1 MITEVHGKNNMLDV
15 ALEDANRVLKFYV
28 TKEKFL
34 IEGEFMPSP
43 VGLEFFLFVCLFLI
57 YLAFSLQCVFVDM
70 WSPCGACFGVCLPL
84 LVLWPNDSPYLVFP

>member
-43 VGLEFFLFVCLFLI
+43 VGLEDFLFVCLF
-57 YLAFSLQCVFVDM
+57 V
-70 WSPCGACFGVCLPL
+70 CF
-84 LVLWPNDSPYLVFP
+84 